1 MLTGRK
7 FAARFKNSSAREAY
21 LTWSAGQM
29 FIYTTNA
36 FWSRGSLTA
45 SAD

>member
-29 FIYTTNA
+29 FIYNVYLQRMRSGTEV
-36 FWSRGSLTA
+36 L
-45 SAD
+45 

>member
-29 FIYTTNA
+29 FEPSSQAVGGRRKNI
-36 FWSRGSLTA
+36 
-45 SAD
+45 

>member
-29 FIYTTNA
+29 FTTTNA
-36 FWSRGSLTA
+36 FWNRGSLIA